1 MTADILSVFKTGGPV
16 VAVLAAM
23 SVIALAMTLFKI
35 WQFASLRVGKHRVA
49 LGAVEMWIA
58 GDRQAAY
65 AAVEHH
71 RSPLS
76 KVVAHA
82 MRGKTHGG
90 HMVEDVKEDV
100 MRIAQGELLELRR
113 YLRGIEVIAQSA
125 PLLGLLGT
133 VIGMI
138 QAFNQLEASGAAV
151 NPAQLAGGIWTA
163 LLATAMGLGVA
174 IVFSIVGAWFE
185 SKVENERAIMEM
197 TLTGFF
203 AHRITDSQQRDF
215 GEVTDLERKAGTHAR

>member
-1 MTADILSVFKTGGPV
+1 MGADLLFVFKTGGPV
-16 VAVLAAM
+16 VVVIAIL
-23 SVIALAMTLFKI
+23 SVIALAMTLSKL
-35 WQFASLRVGKHRVA
+35 WQFAVLRVGKHKVA
-49 LGAVEMWIA
+49 LRAVEMWIA
-58 GDRQAAY
+58 GERQAAY
-65 AAVEHH
+65 AAVERHK
-71 RSPLS
+71 SPLS
-76 KVVAHA
+76 RVVAHA

-90 HMVEDVKEDV
+90 HRVEDVKEDV
-100 MRIAQGELLELRR
+100 MRIAQGQLLELRR

-163 LLATAMGLGVA
+163 LLATALGLGVA

-185 SKVENERAIMEM
+185 SRVENERAIMEM

-203 AHRITDSQQRDF
+203 ASRLTDSQRRDF
-215 GEVTDLERKAGTHAR
+215 GEVTDIERAGVHAH